1 MPPVL
6 LVFKVSSTINLTG
19 GMWVLLALVCLIQKT
34 TNSEY
39 SFNRRHLNPEG
50 FMKPTEVIQYWGYP
64 SEQYQ
69 VLTDD
74 GYYLQLNR
82 IPHGK
87 HCSQHEEPRPIVLLG
102 HGFLWDGRC
111 WIANLPSNSLGF
123 FLADAGY
130 DVWIINFRGTT
141 SSKKHKKFSIYQQEF
156 WNFSFHEM
164 AIYDIPATINLILNK
179 TKQDSLYY
187 VGHSQGAG
195 LGYVAFANLPCI
207 TDRVKLFISL
217 TPAYNLEGVSGL
229 LGVIGRIPDRLRELI
244 WGTKE
249 FSIFSEKV
257 KTNLIYACSYPG
269 IDQLCLQSIFLIGG
283 FNPKN
288 LNVSRADVYAGFS
301 PEDTSVKD
309 INHWSQ
315 IILSGEFKR
324 YDYGDKNKEIYNT
337 TTPPFYKIED
347 VHVPVAVWS
356 GGKDIATTRRNVE
369 SLIAR
374 ITNLVFYKDI
384 PDWQHFDAV
393 LGLDAVQRCYPDILE
408 LMQKY
413 KH

>member
-1 MPPVL
+1 
-6 LVFKVSSTINLTG
+6 
-19 GMWVLLALVCLIQKT
+19 MWVFLALACLIQQT

-50 FMKPTEVIQYWGYP
+50 FMTIPKIIQYWGYP
-64 SEQYQ
+64 SEEYQ

-82 IPHGK
+82 IPCGK
-87 HCSQHEEPRPIVLLG
+87 HCPQHEGPRPIVLLT
-102 HGFLWDGRC
+102 HGFMWEGRC

-141 SSKKHKKFSIYQQEF
+141 WSRRHKEFSIEQQEF

-164 AIYDIPATINLILNK
+164 AIYDIPATINFILQK

-195 LGYVAFANLPCI
+195 IGFVAFASLPCL

-217 TPAYNLEGVSGL
+217 TPTYSLKGITGT
-229 LGVIGRIPDRLRELI
+229 LGVLGRIPDRVKELI

-249 FSIFSEKV
+249 FSILSERV
-257 KTNLIYACSYPG
+257 KISMIHACSYPG
-269 IDQLCLQSIFLIGG
+269 IDRLCLNNIFLAGG
-283 FNPKN
+283 FNKKN
-288 LNVSRADVYAGFS
+288 LNVSRADVFAGIF
-301 PEDTSVKD
+301 PDFTSVK
-309 INHWSQ
+309 NLKHWSQ
-315 IILSGEFKR
+315 IIRSGEFKY
-324 YDYGDKNKEIYNT
+324 YDYGRKNREVYNT

-347 VHVPVAVWS
+347 VHVPVAMWS
-356 GGKDIATTRRNVE
+356 GGKDIATKRRNIE
-369 SLIAR
+369 SLMTR
-374 ITNLVFYKDI
+374 ITYLVFYTDI
-384 PDWQHFDAV
+384 PDWQHFDPI
-393 LGLDAVQRCYPDILE
+393 LGLDAPQRCYPDILE
-408 LMQKY
+408 LMQKH